1 MRRRTRRSLSRPS
14 RLFLV
19 VVVFLV
25 LAGYAI
31 WNSDRFQSLFQGVS
45 EQRLSELL
53 QRPVSFRRVDFTI
66 FPPSVHLADV
76 RVGNDPRAPQ
86 GPLLEAEELTIG
98 GGVSVTGGELRFGR
112 VRALH
117 PKIALV
123 QFPDGSWNLPPGL
136 SRPASKGGL
145 SVKIGELVVQS
156 GIFEFEGR
164 KSDIDGRLENFAAEL
179 ALLPGNNYRG
189 SLACRRTTLR
199 LARRRAARLRRGPR
213 LPRRPGVGPAD
224 RHPAHRRR
232 FRRAARRP
240 ARSRT

>member
-1 MRRRTRRSLSRPS
+1 
-14 RLFLV
+14 
-19 VVVFLV
+19 
-25 LAGYAI
+25 
-31 WNSDRFQSLFQGVS
+31 
-45 EQRLSELL
+45 
-53 QRPVSFRRVDFTI
+53 
-66 FPPSVHLADV
+66 
-76 RVGNDPRAPQ
+76 
-86 GPLLEAEELTIG
+86 

-156 GIFEFEGR
+156 GTFEFEGR

-189 SLACRRTTLR
+189 SLACPRATPRSTTPGGAGAGGRTPLG
-199 LARRRAARLRRGPR
+199 LAGEEPLVFGVDLGFRAGPESG
-213 LPRRPGVGPAD
+213 LQIDTPRM
-224 RHPAHRRR
+224 
-232 FRRAARRP
+232 
-240 ARSRT
+240 

>member
-1 MRRRTRRSLSRPS
+1 MRQGDEAPHEAQRLSTS

-76 RVGNDPRAPQ
+76 RVGNDPRAPH

-136 SRPASKGGL
+136 SRPASTGGL
-145 SVKIGELVVQS
+145 SV
-156 GIFEFEGR
+156 
-164 KSDIDGRLENFAAEL
+164 
-179 ALLPGNNYRG
+179 
-189 SLACRRTTLR
+189 
-199 LARRRAARLRRGPR
+199 
-213 LPRRPGVGPAD
+213 
-224 RHPAHRRR
+224 
-232 FRRAARRP
+232 
-240 ARSRT
+240 